1 MNLVTDFGFEM
12 LVFLLFYILLLLVLS
27 ALDHVRVL
35 LITLILH
42 ISFLFY
48 YVGHSISNETNYY
61 CSKTAELIHMKLSG
75 HKVGNLAMTSDQLFN
90 HIL

>member
-1 MNLVTDFGFEM
+1 MFLF
-12 LVFLLFYILLLLVLS
+12 FLLQLMVH
-27 ALDHVRVL
+27 ACDRN
-35 LITLILH
+35 
-42 ISFLFY
+42 

-75 HKVGNLAMTSDQLFN
+75 HKAGNLAMTSDQLFN